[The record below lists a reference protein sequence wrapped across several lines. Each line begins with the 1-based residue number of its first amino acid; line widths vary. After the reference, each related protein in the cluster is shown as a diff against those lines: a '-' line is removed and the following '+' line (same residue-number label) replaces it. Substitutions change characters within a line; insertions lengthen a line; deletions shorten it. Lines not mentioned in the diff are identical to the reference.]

1 MDTIDKRIL
10 MLLADNAELT
20 ATEIGAAV
28 GLSVPAVNKRIRRLR
43 QDGAIRRFTVLTDG
57 RQLGKPIAA
66 YILILARYGAGI
78 APLLDALNADP
89 DVLECYAVTGEYDY
103 LLKVCARDVEALEE
117 KLLRIKRLKGV
128 VRSHT
133 MLALQEHKF
142 APAIVPD
149 VEEENA

>member
-1 MDTIDKRIL
+1 MDTIDRRIL
-10 MLLADNAELT
+10 ALLAENAQAT
-20 ATEIGAAV
+20 ATELGSAV

-43 QDGAIRRFTVLTDG
+43 QDGEIRRFTILTDG
-57 RQLGKPIAA
+57 KKLGKPIMA
-66 YILILARYGAGI
+66 YILIVVRYGEGI
-78 APLLDALNADP
+78 ITLMDALAGDP

-103 LLKVCARDVEALEE
+103 LVKVCARDVEALEE

-142 APAIVPD
+142 SPAILPD
-149 VEEENA
+149 IEEDTP

>member
-1 MDTIDKRIL
+1 M
-10 MLLADNAELT
+10 
-20 ATEIGAAV
+20 
-28 GLSVPAVNKRIRRLR
+28 
-43 QDGAIRRFTVLTDG
+43 
-57 RQLGKPIAA
+57 
-66 YILILARYGAGI
+66 
-78 APLLDALNADP
+78 
-89 DVLECYAVTGEYDY
+89 
-103 LLKVCARDVEALEE
+103 EALEE

>member
-66 YILILARYGAGI
+66 YILIVARYGDGI

-133 MLALQEHKF
+133 MRALQEHKF

>member
-43 QDGAIRRFTVLTDG
+43 QDGMIRRFTVLTDG

-66 YILILARYGAGI
+66 YILIVARYGDGI
-78 APLLDALNADP
+78 ALLLDALNADP

-142 APAIVPD
+142 MPTIVPD
-149 VEEENA
+149 EEEEGA